1 MGNEVCR
8 LLPAPLMA
16 VVTQSACTLCPLQT
30 LPQPL
35 VSNTLQVPSSFK
47 QSPHDTFVIASCLI
61 REPFTKMAELFT
73 RRVFDCAAH
82 VQTETNMD
90 TDTRIISVSLPAA
103 WLIDC
108 GCSDTLCRIGILPLI
123 GADTNSSRTAGD
135 RGKQRQHWQMTWM
148 AGAARCGEKPHRC
161 HSAFS
166 LGHVYIVYAP
176 FQRWQSADVWHTW
189 CKSHLTIALKE
200 GMGLTDYSE
209 WWVERCTSET
219 IMVIRSPACCR
230 ASLWLTFSQLYTQTG
245 LQPERHIKKQTFLA
259 AAFAGNFN
267 KWRAFTHPRSFTVT
281 KKYSMSDSTSV
292 LWSRWITLLRE
303 NVDPLD

>member
-1 MGNEVCR
+1 MGNEVCC

-61 REPFTKMAELFT
+61 RDPFQKMAELYT
-73 RRVFDCAAH
+73 WTSLSSAAH
-82 VQTETNMD
+82 VQTQTN
-90 TDTRIISVSLPAA
+90 TDARIISVSLPAA

-148 AGAARCGEKPHRC
+148 AGAARCGRNPTDVTLHSHRD
-161 HSAFS
+161 AFTS
-166 LGHVYIVYAP
+166 FTLLFKDDNLQMCDICDVNHI
-176 FQRWQSADVWHTW
+176 WQSLQKNGWARRLRWVMSWTMRIWNNHGHQKSSMLHSHAAGSLDDLFPIVHAD
-189 CKSHLTIALKE
+189 
-200 GMGLTDYSE
+200 G
-209 WWVERCTSET
+209 
-219 IMVIRSPACCR
+219 
-230 ASLWLTFSQLYTQTG
+230 
-245 LQPERHIKKQTFLA
+245 LA
-259 AAFAGNFN
+259 ARKTYKKNN
-267 KWRAFTHPRSFTVT
+267 KTFPAICGKLQQVKSLHAS
-281 KKYSMSDSTSV
+281 KV
-292 LWSRWITLLRE
+292 LHTNWKVP
-303 NVDPLD
+303 NVWFYICFLI